1 MSLSAALSSALS
13 GLTASSRRAEVV
25 STNIANAAT
34 PGYVRRQVELSSRLV
49 GDTANGVQVDGIT
62 RTADAIL
69 IADRRIAVAEGAGRG
84 LISDFLAAAEQAFG
98 APDAEGSLGSL
109 IGGLDRA
116 LIAAAALPQ
125 SEARLSDVMTAL
137 RGLTHGLHRASGTV
151 QEAREAAETRIAAEV
166 ERVNS
171 GLAEVAELNARITAR
186 DLSRQDLTGLMDRRQ
201 QVIDRL
207 AEIIPLREAP
217 RDGQRVALYTTGGAI
232 LLEDGPVRLEFRKS
246 GVITAEMTG
255 LNGLLVDGR
264 PVRMGENG
272 TLEGGT
278 LAASFRIR
286 DDLAV
291 GAQARLDALAR
302 DVAER
307 LATVDGGAA
316 AGLLTDGADPVA
328 ATAER
333 GLAQR
338 LAINIRVDPQ
348 AGGALWRLRD
358 GLQAAAPGP
367 AGDGSRLTAYAA
379 ALAAR
384 REPASGAVMPG
395 ARSLAALAAD
405 LASQGSAARLAAE
418 SSESN
423 ANARAT
429 ALRQMELTRGVD
441 TDAELQ
447 ELMLVEQAYSAN
459 ARVMQTMDELLKK
472 LMGL

>member
-1 MSLSAALSSALS
+1 MSLSAALHSALS

-34 PGYVRRQVELSSRLV
+34 PGYVRRQVELSARLV
-49 GDTANGVQVDGIT
+49 GNTANGVQVDGIT
-62 RTADAIL
+62 RAADAIL
-69 IADRRIAVAEGAGRG
+69 IADRRIATAEGAGRG
-84 LISDFLAAAEQAFG
+84 LLSDFLAAAEKAFG
-98 APDAEGSLGSL
+98 LPDEPGALGSL

-116 LIAAAALPQ
+116 LVAAAALPQ
-125 SEARLSDVMTAL
+125 SEARLSDVLDSL
-137 RGLTHGLHRASGTV
+137 RGLAHGLNRASDTV
-151 QEAREAAETRIAAEV
+151 QAARQAAETRISADV
-166 ERVNS
+166 ERVNA
-171 GLAEVAELNARITAR
+171 GLAEVAELNARITAQ
-186 DLSRQDLTGLMDRRQ
+186 DLSRQDLSALMDRRQ
-201 QVIDRL
+201 QAIDRI

-246 GVITAEMTG
+246 GLITAEMTG
-255 LNGLLVDGR
+255 LNGLTMNGR

-272 TLEGGT
+272 TLSGGT
-278 LAASFRIR
+278 LAASFQIR

-291 GAQARLDALAR
+291 NAQARLDALAL
-302 DVAER
+302 DVANR
-307 LATVDGGAA
+307 LALPGAGGS
-316 AGLLTDGADPVA
+316 LLTDGAEPVSA
-328 ATAER
+328 AAMT

-338 LAINIRVDPQ
+338 LAINTRVDPL

-358 GLQAAAPGP
+358 GLQAVAPGP

-395 ARSLAALAAD
+395 QRSLATLAAD
-405 LASQGSAARLAAE
+405 LASQFATARLGAEAAQT
-418 SSESN
+418 N

-429 ALRQMELTRGVD
+429 ALRQMELAQGVD

-447 ELMLVEQAYSAN
+447 ELMQVEQAYSAN

-472 LMGL
+472 LMGI